1 MLKRYQILFL
11 IYIFLFW
18 GLQTNAQSQYTAV
31 LTKMEKSLFGV
42 DFSTQSD
49 DARVKRIEESV
60 YGAPSNTPMPT
71 RISKLSKDL
80 SVDLIGKEIKPKKD
94 TFEEQEDSVK
104 EEIAKADSNINYPII
119 NKLEQKVFGHEIKN
133 PDVNQRLSNL
143 EQKVFKKAYND
154 DLNSRVD
161 RLKQAIAPEM
171 LANKNSDDD
180 SEATYI
186 PDIED
191 VLNDTSSDKVS
202 AAAPIRDD
210 DDVIPNMIPSYN
222 SQKFQNDF
230 QGSSDI
236 TISLAAVEKRVLK
249 KSFPDDTVANRLT
262 RLELNIFHSTFVDD
276 DPETRLDRVA
286 SAYQAK
292 KTSKKYDSNRFAQHS
307 AAAMQIGAIL
317 LMILAAIL

>member
-1 MLKRYQILFL
+1 MLKRYQILFF

-18 GLQTNAQSQYTAV
+18 GLQANAQSQYATV

-42 DFSTQSD
+42 DFSTQND
-49 DARVKRIEESV
+49 EARVKRIEESV
-60 YGAPSNTPMPT
+60 YGASSSTPMQS

-80 SVDLIGKEIKPKKD
+80 SVDLIGKEIKPTKD
-94 TFEEQEDSVK
+94 TFEDPQDSVK
-104 EEIAKADSNINYPII
+104 EEIPKADSNINYPII
-119 NKLEQKVFGHEIKN
+119 NKLEQKIFGHEVKN
-133 PDVNQRLSNL
+133 PDVNQRLANL

-171 LANKNSDDD
+171 LANKSDDD

-191 VLNDTSSDKVS
+191 VLNDTTSDNLS
-202 AAAPIRDD
+202 AAAPIKDEDD
-210 DDVIPNMIPSYN
+210 MIPNMSPFYN
-222 SQKFQNDF
+222 SQKFQNNF
-230 QGSSDI
+230 EGSSDI

-262 RLELNIFHSTFVDD
+262 RLELNVFHSTFVDD

-292 KTSKKYDSNRFAQHS
+292 KTSKKYDSNKFAQHS
-307 AAAMQIGAIL
+307 AAVMQIGAIL
-317 LMILAAIL
+317 LMILAAVL

>member
-1 MLKRYQILFL
+1 MLKRYQILFF
-11 IYIFLFW
+11 IFILLFW
-18 GLQTNAQSQYTAV
+18 GLQANAQSQYATV

-42 DFSTQSD
+42 DFSTQND
-49 DARVKRIEESV
+49 EARVKRIEESV
-60 YGAPSNTPMPT
+60 YGASSSTPIQS

-80 SVDLIGKEIKPKKD
+80 SVDLIGKEIKPTKD
-94 TFEEQEDSVK
+94 SFEDPQDSVK
-104 EEIAKADSNINYPII
+104 EEIPKADSNINYPIV

-133 PDVNQRLSNL
+133 PDVNQRLTNL

-171 LANKNSDDD
+171 LASKSDDD

-191 VLNDTSSDKVS
+191 VLNDTSSDNFS
-202 AAAPIRDD
+202 AAAPLKDE
-210 DDVIPNMIPSYN
+210 DDVIPSYN
-222 SQKFQNDF
+222 SQKFQNNF

-249 KSFPDDTVANRLT
+249 RSFPDDTVANRLT
-262 RLELNIFHSTFVDD
+262 RLELNVFHSTFVDD

-307 AAAMQIGAIL
+307 AAVMQIGAIL
-317 LMILAAIL
+317 LMILAAVL

>member
-1 MLKRYQILFL
+1 MLKRYQILIF
-11 IYIFLFW
+11 IFIFLFW

-42 DFSTQSD
+42 DFSTQTD
-49 DARVKRIEESV
+49 EARVKRIEESV
-60 YGAPSNTPMPT
+60 YGAPSSTPMQS

-80 SVDLIGKEIKPKKD
+80 SVELIGKEITPKKD
-94 TFEEQEDSVK
+94 TFEESENSVK
-104 EEIAKADSNINYPII
+104 EEMPKADSNINYPIV
-119 NKLEQKVFGHEIKN
+119 NKLEQKVFGHEFKN
-133 PDVNQRLSNL
+133 PDVNQRLTNL

-171 LANKNSDDD
+171 LANNSSDDD

-191 VLNDTSSDKVS
+191 VLNENSSDKFS
-202 AAAPIRDD
+202 AAAPIKDEDD
-210 DDVIPNMIPSYN
+210 MIPSYN
-222 SQKFQNDF
+222 SQKFQNNF

-262 RLELNIFHSTFVDD
+262 RLELNVFHSTFVDD

-307 AAAMQIGAIL
+307 ATVMQIGAIL
-317 LMILAAIL
+317 LMILAAVL

>member
-1 MLKRYQILFL
+1 MLKRYQILIFGF
-11 IYIFLFW
+11 IFLFL

-49 DARVKRIEESV
+49 EARVKRIEESV
-60 YGAPSNTPMPT
+60 YGAPSSIPMQS

-80 SVDLIGKEIKPKKD
+80 SADLIGKEIKPKKD
-94 TFEEQEDSVK
+94 TFEEPENSVK
-104 EEIAKADSNINYPII
+104 EEAPKADSNINYPIV
-119 NKLEQKVFGHEIKN
+119 NKLEQKVFGHEFKN
-133 PDVNQRLSNL
+133 PDVNQRLTNL
-143 EQKVFKKAYND
+143 EQKIFKKSYND

-171 LANKNSDDD
+171 LANNSSDDD

-191 VLNDTSSDKVS
+191 VLNENSSDKFS
-202 AAAPIRDD
+202 AAAPIRDE
-210 DDVIPNMIPSYN
+210 DDVIPSYN
-222 SQKFQNDF
+222 SQKFQNNF

-262 RLELNIFHSTFVDD
+262 RLELNVFHSTFVDD

-307 AAAMQIGAIL
+307 AAVMQIGAIL
-317 LMILAAIL
+317 LMILAAVL